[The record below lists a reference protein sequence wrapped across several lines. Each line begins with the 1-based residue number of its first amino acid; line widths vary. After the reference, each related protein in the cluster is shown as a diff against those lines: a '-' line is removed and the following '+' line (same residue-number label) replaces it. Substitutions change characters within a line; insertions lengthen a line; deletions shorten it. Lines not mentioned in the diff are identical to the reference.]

1 MLIIFEQVDVSLNE
15 PVKLDELIKLAN
27 QSIQRRTRY
36 RKGKDNNNS
45 YLRKQKR
52 LLSKHRNKKCSEK
65 CYVFIFKKHMWKN
78 KKTLLQWILQNIL
91 ENQAFHRTEKF
102 IGMEGIVLLVK
113 VHEMYN
119 ILKSVLATVLRN
131 SHVNVSSKQA
141 LSKWMH
147 SQHILTLWEL
157 QQITDM
163 LYVRK
168 VPEHILT
175 DVCIFMLLNL

>member
-1 MLIIFEQVDVSLNE
+1 MLIIFQQADVSLNE
-15 PVKLDELIKLAN
+15 PIKIDELIKLAN

-131 SHVNVSSKQA
+131 SHINVSSKQA

>member
-1 MLIIFEQVDVSLNE
+1 MLIIFQQVDVSLNE
-15 PVKLDELIKLAN
+15 PIKIDELIKLAN

-36 RKGKDNNNS
+36 RKGKDSNNS

-91 ENQAFHRTEKF
+91 ENQAFHRTEKL
-102 IGMEGIVLLVK
+102 IEMEGIVLLVK
-113 VHEMYN
+113 VDEMYN
-119 ILKSVLATVLRN
+119 IFKSVLATVLRN
-131 SHVNVSSKQA
+131 SHINVSSKQA

-168 VPEHILT
+168 VPEHIVT

>member
-1 MLIIFEQVDVSLNE
+1 MLIIFQQADVSLNE
-15 PVKLDELIKLAN
+15 PIKIDELIKLAN

-131 SHVNVSSKQA
+131 SHINVSSKQA

-168 VPEHILT
+168 VPEHILA

>member
-1 MLIIFEQVDVSLNE
+1 MLIIFQQVDVSLNE

-36 RKGKDNNNS
+36 RKGKDNNNF
-45 YLRKQKR
+45 LRKQKR

-65 CYVFIFKKHMWKN
+65 CYVFTCKRHMWKN

-91 ENQAFHRTEKF
+91 KNQAFHRTEKL

-131 SHVNVSSKQA
+131 SHINVSSKQA

-147 SQHILTLWEL
+147 SQQILTLWEL

-168 VPEHILT
+168 VPEHIVT
-175 DVCIFMLLNL
+175 DVYIFMLLNL

>member
-1 MLIIFEQVDVSLNE
+1 MLIIFQQVDVSLNE

-36 RKGKDNNNS
+36 RKGKDNSNS

-52 LLSKHRNKKCSEK
+52 LLSKHRNKKCSKK

-91 ENQAFHRTEKF
+91 KNQAFHRTEKL

-131 SHVNVSSKQA
+131 SHIKVSSKQA

-168 VPEHILT
+168 VPEHIVT

>member
-1 MLIIFEQVDVSLNE
+1 MLIIFQQVDVSLNE
-15 PVKLDELIKLAN
+15 PVKLDELIKLAH

-36 RKGKDNNNS
+36 RKGKDNNNF
-45 YLRKQKR
+45 LRKQKR

-65 CYVFIFKKHMWKN
+65 CYVFTCKRQMWKN

-91 ENQAFHRTEKF
+91 ENQAFHRTEKL
-102 IGMEGIVLLVK
+102 IEMEGIVLLVK
-113 VHEMYN
+113 VDQMYN

-131 SHVNVSSKQA
+131 SHINVSSKQA

-147 SQHILTLWEL
+147 SQQILTLWEL

-168 VPEHILT
+168 VPEHIVT
-175 DVCIFMLLNL
+175 DVYIFMLLNL